1 MRITI
6 LSALLVIMASSCG
19 SAAAAEL
26 DSGGPT
32 LLHINTGFEQEY
44 NDNIFF
50 TRRDQEE
57 DFITTGTFG
66 VDAGYVTE
74 RVEFHVNPKLRYY
87 KYRDNSNLDDHDQ
100 IYNVS
105 LDYQVTPRVSFS
117 SQGAYINDNRRDDQV
132 AETGVVFENV
142 ERNRWEALLSGEV
155 LISENAALSVFGS
168 YWNDDYED
176 REQRSS
182 FSDLEVIGGGLNY
195 TRLMSV
201 FYRPSHLRLNAG
213 YFNYN
218 YDTAETDYYYLTVGT
233 SIEVNE
239 TYSVIVEGGPRYTD
253 SEFDVA
259 REQTLPFPPFSQ
271 VEIDEETSS
280 NWGGN
285 GLVSLAYQ
293 GEKTDWEIALSRE
306 VTASSGDTQTVEQTE
321 LKLDWNHRVTWE
333 LSTHLQ
339 MRYFYKESNRDNSDI
354 GDIDEDTLVFQP
366 RVRYRITN
374 DWFLEG
380 TYRYTWRDDNEIN
393 QNWDRNQVLFQIG
406 HQWKI
411 LE

>member
-6 LSALLVIMASSCG
+6 LSALLVIMASTCG
-19 SAAAAEL
+19 TAAAAAL

-32 LLHINTGFEQEY
+32 RLHVNTGFEQEY

-66 VDAGYVTE
+66 MDAGYVTE
-74 RVEFHVNPKLRYY
+74 RVAFHVNPKLRYY

-100 IYNVS
+100 LYTVS
-105 LDYQVTPRVSFS
+105 LDYRVTPRLSFS
-117 SQGAYINDNRRDDQV
+117 SKSAYINDNRRDDQV

-142 ERNRWEALLSGEV
+142 ERNRWEAMLSGEI
-155 LISENAALSVFGS
+155 LFSENAALSVFGN

-176 REQRSS
+176 RQQRSS
-182 FSDLEVIGGGLNY
+182 FSDLEVIGGGLGY
-195 TRLMSV
+195 THLMPV
-201 FYRPSHLRLNAG
+201 FYRPSRLRLNAG

-218 YDTAETDYYYLTVGT
+218 YDTAETDYYYLTVGA

-259 REQTLPFPPFSQ
+259 REQTLPFAPFTR

-285 GLVSLAYQ
+285 GLISLAYQ
-293 GEKTDWEIALSRE
+293 GEKTNWDIALSRE

-321 LKLDWNHRVTWE
+321 LKLDWNHRFTWE